1 MGMLLWRSLREGKRK
16 YYLNNMSNIN
26 IMTFVALIISII
38 SLIWTILNQRGQNF
52 RWAKLN
58 AANLGIREIKMLPF
72 MGGVTP

>member
-1 MGMLLWRSLREGKRK
+1 
-16 YYLNNMSNIN
+16 
-26 IMTFVALIISII
+26 MTFVALIISII